1 MGMGEK
7 QFIENALK
15 VMKFDT
21 THIDSDLVQF
31 VKMREYGVA
40 SKEKPFLLTCNLQTC
55 ISLIAYEKNFS
66 FLAHMN
72 VYKGNWCDD
81 FELDNKGEP
90 IRCKKIDD
98 LYNEILKNQN
108 KISDTVNIGLVLGV
122 TPLEKDYKSR
132 QIIEKDLLTLF
143 QNLRRNNIS
152 SVRLPDINSF
162 SFILDSTTG
171 NIIHDGVQNANS
183 ITTISN
189 VLSNTNK
196 EKIDVKEK

>member
-1 MGMGEK
+1 MKEK
-7 QFIENALK
+7 EFIENVLK

-21 THIDSDLVQF
+21 NNINSDSVQF
-31 VKMREYGVA
+31 INMCEYGVS
-40 SKEKPFLLTCNLQTC
+40 SKEKPLLLTCNLQTC
-55 ISLIAYEKNFS
+55 IALVAYEKNFS

-72 VYKGNWCDD
+72 VYKGNWSED
-81 FELDNKGEP
+81 FELDNEGMP
-90 IRCKKIDD
+90 IRCKKVDD

-122 TPLEKDYKSR
+122 APLEKDYKSR

-152 SVRLPDINSF
+152 SIRLPDVNSF
-162 SFILDSTTG
+162 SFILNSTTG
-171 NIIHDGVQNANS
+171 NIIHDGVQNSNS
-183 ITTISN
+183 ITNIGN
-189 VLSNTNK
+189 VVSNTNK